1 MAGWAWWE
9 QMTASDF
16 AALDPATAVALLPLA
31 AVEQHGHHLPLG
43 TDAIIAD
50 GLLDAALAAAA
61 LAGPVLR
68 LPTERIGC
76 SPEHESFPG
85 TLSLPAEQLL
95 RRWTAIGA
103 AVARTGVR
111 KLILCNSHGGQT
123 ALVDLLAQ
131 RLRKQAGLLVVRCS
145 YFHLGTPPGV
155 DDHEA
160 AFGWHGG
167 QVETALLLHLAPHL
181 VRTAHVAS
189 FANRAEAIATGCS
202 VLAAEGATGIGWMA
216 EDLNPEGVA
225 GNAAA
230 ATAAAGA
237 AFLAFY
243 AQRIA
248 TLISEVQALSWP
260 PAGSAEPPPA
270 DRAAR

>member
-1 MAGWAWWE
+1 MAGWVWWE
-9 QMTASDF
+9 AMTAGDF

-31 AVEQHGHHLPLG
+31 AVEQHGRHLPLG

-85 TLSLPAEQLL
+85 TLSLPAELL
-95 RRWTAIGA
+95 LQRWTAIGA
-103 AVARTGVR
+103 AVARAGVR

-123 ALVDLLAQ
+123 ALVDLVAQ
-131 RLRKQAGLLVVRCS
+131 RLRQQAGLLVVRCT
-145 YFHLGTPPGV
+145 YFRLGTPPGV
-155 DDHEA
+155 EDREA

-181 VRTAHVAS
+181 VRAPLLAD
-189 FANRAEAIATGCS
+189 FANHAEAIAAGCA
-202 VLAAEGATGIGWMA
+202 VLAVEGATGIGWMA
-216 EDLNPEGVA
+216 EDLNPEGVM

-230 ATAAAGA
+230 ATAADGA

-248 TLISEVQALSWP
+248 KLIAEVQALPW
-260 PAGSAEPPPA
+260 PPA
-270 DRAAR
+270 DRSAE